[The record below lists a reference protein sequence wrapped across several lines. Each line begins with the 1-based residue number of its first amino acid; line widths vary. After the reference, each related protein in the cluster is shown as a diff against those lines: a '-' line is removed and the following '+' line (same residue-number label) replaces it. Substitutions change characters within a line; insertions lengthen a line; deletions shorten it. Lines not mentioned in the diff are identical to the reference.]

1 MLDYNEFETVIIV
14 ETEDGI
20 SEYNFSKDLLQEL
33 RNEYGLDNVRIVH
46 RHAWI

>member
-33 RNEYGLDNVRIVH
+33 RNEYGLDNVKIVH
-46 RHAWI
+46 RYAWS